1 MLIVIGLMHYYNLPF
16 TDNSG
21 ILPTISSIPALQPTM
36 KFKIGLENVRVQAT
50 DVTGNVAKCS
60 FSITVKGEFYG
71 FHSTEK

>member
-1 MLIVIGLMHYYNLPF
+1 MTHPNVDSHRINALYPSF

-60 FSITVKGEFYG
+60 FSITVKGDVYG
-71 FHSTEK
+71 